1 MSGVCMD
8 VWNLDQVQMNSLQ
21 NVLLGFENKSNHIQ
35 CEENKKA
42 S

>member
-21 NVLLGFENKSNHIQ
+21 NVLLGFENKSNLIQ